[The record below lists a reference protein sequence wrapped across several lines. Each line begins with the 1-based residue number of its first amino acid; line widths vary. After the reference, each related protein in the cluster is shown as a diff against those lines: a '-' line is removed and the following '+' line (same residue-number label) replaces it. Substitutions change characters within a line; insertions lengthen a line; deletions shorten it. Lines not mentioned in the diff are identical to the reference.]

1 MKQHG
6 ANISKER
13 PGRSFR
19 FTCAEGEIPLV
30 EELLRAQGFDFE
42 PEPFSPLC
50 RRTRRAAN
58 QLLPLGSSLAAYFGL
73 IYIQDRS
80 SMLPPLALD
89 PKPGAAVLDMC
100 ASPGGKTGFLAQ
112 LAGPGGF
119 VLANE
124 LSPDRLETL
133 RRNLTRVNAATVATC
148 GYQGQ
153 RLPLDDG
160 RFDYILCDAPCSGW
174 GTAEKNPKALT
185 VWREDKVAPL
195 ISLQRV
201 LLAEAARLLA
211 PGGRLLYSTCTTN
224 PDENEE
230 QTRTLLDTTE
240 LALIP
245 LTPPPGFSFLA
256 PERPDLA
263 GVLRVDG
270 EASQAQGF
278 YLAAFAKPAS
288 PARAEAEPATPAHD
302 RDVPDHERSGP
313 GHCGSARFPPDRS
326 GSDPAG
332 SELGSFD
339 LPGFDLSGLPPGVTQ
354 RFDHRLFY
362 LPGRAQNFLP
372 RTLKFRG
379 YQLGAFSGGVF
390 RVQARA
396 RLLLPD
402 YSPDSGLSADDPE
415 TLIRL
420 ISGQSLETTLD
431 LPRPGLYFKGLRLGF
446 LTRKGPRLLWSDR

>member
-1 MKQHG
+1 MKKSG
-6 ANISKER
+6 AHIVKER

-19 FTCAEGEIPLV
+19 FTCGPSEIPLA
-30 EELLRAQGFDFE
+30 EELLRAQGFEFE
-42 PEPFSPLC
+42 AEPFSPLC
-50 RRTRRAAN
+50 RRAVNRP
-58 QLLPLGSSLAAYFGL
+58 LPLGSSLAAYFGL

-80 SMLPPLALD
+80 SMLPPLALA

-124 LSPDRLETL
+124 PAPDRLETL
-133 RRNLTRVNAATVATC
+133 RRNLARTCAASVVTC
-148 GYQGQ
+148 CYPGQ

-160 RFDYILCDAPCSGW
+160 CFDYILCDAPCSGW

-185 VWREDKVAPL
+185 IWREDKVAPL
-195 ISLQRV
+195 ISLQRA

-224 PDENEE
+224 PAENEE
-230 QTRTLLDTTE
+230 QTRKLLGATE
-240 LALIP
+240 LTLSP
-245 LTPPPGFSFLA
+245 LAEPPGFAFLKPA
-256 PERPDLA
+256 RADLE

-270 EASQAQGF
+270 EASKAQGF
-278 YLAAFAKPAS
+278 YLAAFVKP
-288 PARAEAEPATPAHD
+288 
-302 RDVPDHERSGP
+302 GP
-313 GHCGSARFPPDRS
+313 GATGATGRDAQGGGFSGCEPP
-326 GSDPAG
+326 G
-332 SELGSFD
+332 LD
-339 LPGFDLSGLPPGVTQ
+339 LPGADLSRLPPGLAQ

-362 LPGRAQNFLP
+362 LPRRAYDFLP
-372 RTLKFRG
+372 DRLKYRG
-379 YQLGAFSGGVF
+379 CQLGAFSGNSA
-390 RVQARA
+390 RVHARA

-402 YSPDSGLSADDPE
+402 YSPGCGFNAETPE
-415 TLIRL
+415 TLVKL

-431 LPRPGLYFKGLRLGF
+431 LPRPGLYFRGLRLGF

>member
-1 MKQHG
+1 MNQRGTHTL
-6 ANISKER
+6 KER

-19 FTCAEGEIPLV
+19 FTCSEDEIPLV
-30 EELLRAQGFDFE
+30 EELLRAQGFTFE
-42 PEPFSPLC
+42 AEPFSPLC
-50 RRTRRAAN
+50 RRATNRP
-58 QLLPLGSSLAAYFGL
+58 LPLGSSLAAYFGL

-80 SMLPPLALD
+80 SMLPPLALA
-89 PKPGAAVLDMC
+89 PARGSAVLDMC

-133 RRNLTRVNAATVATC
+133 RRNLIRVSAATVATC
-148 GYQGQ
+148 GYPGQ
-153 RLPLDDG
+153 RLPLEG
-160 RFDYILCDAPCSGW
+160 GWFDYILCDAPCSGW

-195 ISLQRV
+195 IGLQRT

-224 PDENEE
+224 PAENED

-240 LALIP
+240 LTLAP
-245 LTPPPGFSFLA
+245 LTPPPGFCFHEPA
-256 PERPDLA
+256 RPDLA

-270 EASQAQGF
+270 EASAAQGF
-278 YLAAFAKPAS
+278 YLAAFTKPG
-288 PARAEAEPATPAHD
+288 PPATAETKPPPPA
-302 RDVPDHERSGP
+302 PAPAIP
-313 GHCGSARFPPDRS
+313 GQAPP
-326 GSDPAG
+326 G
-332 SELGSFD
+332 L
-339 LPGFDLSGLPPGVTQ
+339 DLSGLPPGVTQ

-362 LPGRAQNFLP
+362 LPARAHEFLP
-372 RTLKFRG
+372 PTLKFRG
-379 YQLGAFSGGVF
+379 YQLGAYSGETF

-402 YSPDSGLSADDPE
+402 YSPDLGLNAETPE
-415 TLIRL
+415 TLARL

-431 LPRPGLYFKGLRLGF
+431 LPRPGLYFRNLRLGF